1 MSELAKQIK
10 LSDKTYSRL
19 TDMGKKNET
28 YDDIV
33 ARILD
38 ELEESKKSKK

>member
-10 LSDKTYSRL
+10 LSDKTYERL
-19 TDMGKKNET
+19 TNIGKKNET

-33 ARILD
+33 SRLLD
-38 ELEESKKSKK
+38 MYDRTLKK

>member
-10 LSDKTYSRL
+10 LSDKTYQRL
-19 TDMGKKNET
+19 TNIGNGT

-33 ARILD
+33 SRLLD
-38 ELEESKKSKK
+38 MYDKEMKCN